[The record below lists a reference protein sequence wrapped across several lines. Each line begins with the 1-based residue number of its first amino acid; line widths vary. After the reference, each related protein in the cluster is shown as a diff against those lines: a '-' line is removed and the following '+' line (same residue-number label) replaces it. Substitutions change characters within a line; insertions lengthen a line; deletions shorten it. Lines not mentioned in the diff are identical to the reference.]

1 MTDYGP
7 KVDWS
12 ALQAGARIYYTGDQ
26 ANPDGYGTI
35 VRQRPIDPRWQYKQ
49 VDLAMDDGRE
59 ILGINLSGFQPGPG
73 RRFWLAADWLAARQA
88 RIDAMKAEMLRLQ
101 QARRI

>member
-12 ALQAGARIYYTGDQ
+12 ALQAGVRIYYTGDM
-26 ANPDGYGTI
+26 ANSDGYGTI

-49 VDLAMDDGRE
+49 VDLAMDDGRD
-59 ILGINLSGFQPGPG
+59 ILGINLSGFQPAPG
-73 RRFWLAADWLAARQA
+73 RRFWLAADWLAARQK
-88 RIDAMKAEMLRLQ
+88 RIDQMKAEFERLV
-101 QARRI
+101 AERRI